1 MSSRILQTINERAPL
16 IGGVIAVIQ
25 DRQIPF
31 LAAGLAFYAVL
42 AIFPAVAATIAVFGL
57 VASPTDAER
66 LVTDVLSIAPGD
78 ASSLLTS
85 QLSSL
90 TEASGTGLGVSAVIS
105 TVLLLWSASAGMQAM
120 IRSINLVHGADSD
133 RSGVQL
139 RAVSLAATAGII
151 MAFTAVFALVGFLP
165 TLVPEA
171 WRVAVEWL
179 RWPLLAALGFFAIA
193 ALYHLAPTE
202 KQTTG
207 WLGSSAGAGVALVTW
222 LAASFGFTFYLRWVG
237 SINETY
243 GTFGAAVVLLLWLY
257 LTAFALL
264 LGAAVDHAAEEL
276 DRTPV
281 GAGS

>member
-1 MSSRILQTINERAPL
+1 MTSRIMETLNDRFPL
-16 IGGVIAVIQ
+16 IGGVIDVIK
-25 DRQIPF
+25 DRQVPF
-31 LAAGLAFYAVL
+31 LSAGLAFYAVL

-57 VASPTDAER
+57 VASSDDAQR
-66 LVTDVLSIAPGD
+66 IVTDVLSIAPGD
-78 ASSLLTS
+78 ASDLLTS

-90 TEASGTGLGVSAVIS
+90 TEASGAGLGISVIIS
-105 TVLLLWSASAGMQAM
+105 VVLLLWSASAGMQAL
-120 IRSINLVHGADSD
+120 IRSINLVHGSDSD
-133 RSGVQL
+133 RSGVKL
-139 RAVSLAATAGII
+139 RALSLAATAGII
-151 MAFTAVFALVGFLP
+151 VAFSAVFAIAGFLP
-165 TLVPEA
+165 SLVPDS

-193 ALYHLAPTE
+193 ALYQLAPTK

-264 LGAAVDHAAEEL
+264 LGAALDHAAERV
-276 DRTPV
+276 DRFPL
-281 GAGS
+281 GADS